1 MRVSEITQRLL
12 DQSKEGP
19 RFHDLLRIYQIQNMA
34 LAEKPRTSSNYV
46 GTCASLPFNVTS
58 TPSQQSRPPLEISD
72 FRNFENVVQSRKT
85 DIGSDGTSSVDVPS
99 FHTRVDTISICKS
112 PIEPVLPPIISSG
125 EIHLPMNLPKI
136 QAMLSSS
143 KKGLIHTAS
152 TRKHTTE
159 LSLFRVRRSYSKSGK
174 RLRSTWNSASEL
186 AASLLL
192 ADAVVE
198 YDYRQTAAGGQ
209 EYIRSLGPV
218 WNIRP
223 AL

>member
-34 LAEKPRTSSNYV
+34 LAEKPRTSNYV
-46 GTCASLPFNVTS
+46 GACASLPFNVTS

-72 FRNFENVVQSRKT
+72 FRNFEKMDQSRKT
-85 DIGSDGTSSVDVPS
+85 NIDSDGTSTFDVPT
-99 FHTRVDTISICKS
+99 FNTKDDTILLRRS
-112 PIEPVLPPIISSG
+112 PIELVLPPIISSG
-125 EIHLPMNLPKI
+125 EIQSMNLPKF
-136 QAMLSSS
+136 QAMLSCS

-159 LSLFRVRRSYSKSGK
+159 LSSFRVRRSYSKSGK

-186 AASLLL
+186 AASFLLTTT
-192 ADAVVE
+192 DVE
-198 YDYRQTAAGGQ
+198 YDYRQTEAGGQ
-209 EYIRSLGPV
+209 EYTRSLGQV